1 MERRSAPEVSEACMA
16 LLQAKS
22 APFPMPRGNR
32 KMWQKGVA
40 SAASF
45 RKVRRLVLSMN
56 FIDLSAN
63 IGLLI

>member
-1 MERRSAPEVSEACMA
+1 
-16 LLQAKS
+16 
-22 APFPMPRGNR
+22 
-32 KMWQKGVA
+32 MWQKGVA

-45 RKVRRLVLSMN
+45 RKVRRLVLSLN